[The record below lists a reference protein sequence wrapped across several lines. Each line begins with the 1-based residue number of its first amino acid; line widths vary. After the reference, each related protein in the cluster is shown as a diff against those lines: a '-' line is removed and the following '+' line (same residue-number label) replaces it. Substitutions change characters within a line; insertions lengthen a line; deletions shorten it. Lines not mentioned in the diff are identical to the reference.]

1 MALLTVTDNKLT
13 LATFQTAAEDDTV
26 EFRGATLT
34 VAAPNWNE
42 IEGEGIV
49 MELQLLDA
57 DGRVRGRLIKT
68 ITPDDAGYED
78 ALTELGG

>member
-13 LATFQTAAEDDTV
+13 LATFQTAAADDTV

-34 VAAPNWNE
+34 VAAPTWEE

-49 MELQLLDA
+49 MELQLLDSNS
-57 DGRVRGRLIKT
+57 RVRGRLIKT

>member
-1 MALLTVTDNKLT
+1 MALLTITDNKLT
-13 LATFQTAAEDDTV
+13 LGNFQTAAEDDTV
-26 EFRGATLT
+26 DFRGATLT
-34 VAAPNWNE
+34 VAAPTWAE

-68 ITPDDAGYED
+68 ITPDDPGYED
-78 ALTELGG
+78 ALAELEA

>member
-26 EFRGATLT
+26 ELRGATLT
-34 VAAPNWNE
+34 VAAPTWEE